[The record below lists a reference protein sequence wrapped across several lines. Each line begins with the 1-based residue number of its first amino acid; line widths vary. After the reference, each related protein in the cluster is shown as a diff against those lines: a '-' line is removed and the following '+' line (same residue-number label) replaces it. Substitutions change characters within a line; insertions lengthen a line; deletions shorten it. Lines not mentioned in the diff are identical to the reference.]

1 MIADFTHTQA
11 PGGSKDEE
19 SSKGCPPTDLGT
31 LFADTALQH
40 QLLAKLVDVA
50 VALERGEAGLVAADP
65 VNNFQP

>member
-1 MIADFTHTQA
+1 
-11 PGGSKDEE
+11 
-19 SSKGCPPTDLGT
+19 LGT

-50 VALERGEAGLVAADP
+50 VALARGEAGLVAADP